1 MCEPVFSTKDFESTE
16 RQKKPFST
24 KLCLRCGMLA
34 GANADRAQE

>member
-24 KLCLRCGMLA
+24 KLGMLA